1 MKKIIISIWVFL
13 IVIALVASVLH
24 FIGIV
29 KCGLNVTIA
38 YGILCFIAYVMTVY
52 AAIKGSNK
60 NIIDIVKEIITS
72 D

>member
-1 MKKIIISIWVFL
+1 MKVIIINIWLFL
-13 IVIALVASVLH
+13 LVIALVATVLH

-38 YGILCFIAYVMTVY
+38 YVILCGIAYAMTIYVTTKY
-52 AAIKGSNK
+52 CNK
-60 NIIDIVKEIITS
+60 NIIDIVKEIITN